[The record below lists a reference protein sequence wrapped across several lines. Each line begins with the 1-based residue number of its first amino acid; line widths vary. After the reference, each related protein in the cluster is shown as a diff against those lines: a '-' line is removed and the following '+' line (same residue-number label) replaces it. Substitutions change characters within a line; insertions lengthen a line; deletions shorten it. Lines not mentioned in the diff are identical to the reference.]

1 MRKQIMLIVFTIISL
16 SFFQN
21 SAYNTPQLN
30 GLVKTYDPISK
41 ALKSEIN
48 YKNGKKHGWSISY
61 DYHYIHGRYVTN
73 KTHYIN
79 GIMNGWSC
87 NIIIRERGVERSN
100 NYYVNGIMHGW
111 SFFEGHMGEF
121 RHIKEKAMYRNGKK
135 IGKIY
140 RTDLITFEGRET
152 RQIYDHYMVEDEDN
166 NIGRTSNYSLN
177 MLELPSAYKYYK
189 WSEPFFGY
197 FNQDYYHPDNLSD
210 GIKETVWVSCF
221 DDYNKEYFLLVN
233 RTNDLVRNLT
243 IVNGNRENDEDY
255 RNYSRVREAELS
267 ISIINML
274 IPANN
279 KFRSHVKKRIRI
291 SFNDNKE
298 IKRIPIFEKGWVEVK
313 MKILS
318 IYPGRKFR
326 NLSVSDFYFT
336 EF

>member
-1 MRKQIMLIVFTIISL
+1 MRKQIMVIVFTIIAL

-41 ALKSEIN
+41 ALNSEIN

-111 SFFEGHMGEF
+111 SFFEGYRGENI
-121 RHIKEKAMYRNGKK
+121 HIKEKAMYRNGKK
-135 IGKIY
+135 VGKIY
-140 RTDLITFEGRET
+140 QLLTFSNGGRNIYEG
-152 RQIYDHYMVEDEDN
+152 YCDEDRN
-166 NIGRTSNYSLN
+166 LLSDNEFSYSFNTLFSSNFFK
-177 MLELPSAYKYYK
+177 PVK
-189 WSEPFFGY
+189 WPDPFYGY
-197 FNQDYYHPDNLSD
+197 FENDYYHYDNLID
-210 GIKETVWVSCF
+210 GIQESVWVSG
-221 DDYNKEYFLLVN
+221 N
-233 RTNDLVRNLT
+233 NDFQNDIFWLKKSTDNGIIENLT

-255 RNYSRVREAELS
+255 RNYSRIREAELS

-274 IPANN
+274 IPVNN
-279 KFRSHVKKRIRI
+279 RFRSHVKKRIRI